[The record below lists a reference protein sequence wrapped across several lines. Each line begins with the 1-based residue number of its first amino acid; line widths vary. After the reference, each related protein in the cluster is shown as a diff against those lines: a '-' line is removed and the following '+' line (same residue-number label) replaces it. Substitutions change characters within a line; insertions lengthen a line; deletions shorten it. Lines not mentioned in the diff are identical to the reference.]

1 MSRSEASIEHVTP
14 HVWRVALPVDT
25 LPPFDHTNAY
35 LVVHGGVALLVDPGS
50 AEPAAVGV
58 VQRAMEQAGA
68 RLLKGIV
75 LTHTHHDHVDGVGPL
90 RAAAAAGAAFGGG
103 GPPAVYA
110 HTLEAPLL
118 PSAWDVVHLSDGRRL
133 TVGDVTVRCLH
144 TPGHSPGHLTL
155 LVETDDGPPEMALAG
170 DLVAAEGSV
179 WVGVPDG
186 DMQDY
191 LRSLER
197 IAAAQP
203 ARIGAGHGAV
213 LTDPTTRLAEL
224 REHRLARE
232 RQVLDAL
239 ADGPLGPA
247 AITERIYPTVPEPVR
262 ELAEKSVLAHL
273 VKLMRET
280 KVVHLG
286 DDQNGP
292 YGLHR

>member
-1 MSRSEASIEHVTP
+1 MIAPTIDRVSD

-35 LVVHGGVALLVDPGS
+35 LVAHDGVALVVDPGS
-50 AEPAAVGV
+50 PDPAAVDV
-58 VQRAMEQAGA
+58 LADAMDRAEA

-90 RAAAAAGAAFGGG
+90 RAAAATGAAFGAAGT
-103 GPPAVYA
+103 PTVYA
-110 HTLEAPLL
+110 HTLEASRL
-118 PSAWDVVHLSDGRRL
+118 PAAWNVVHLADDRRL

-155 LVETDDGPPEMALAG
+155 LVEAGDERPEMALAG
-170 DLVAAEGSV
+170 DMVAAEGSV

-197 IAAAQP
+197 IVEAGP
-203 ARIGAGHGAV
+203 VSVGAGHGGIV
-213 LTDPTTRLAEL
+213 LDPAGRLAEL
-224 REHRLARE
+224 RDHRLARE
-232 RQVLDAL
+232 RQVLQAL
-239 ADGPLGPA
+239 AGGPLDPA
-247 AITERIYPTVPEPVR
+247 AITARVYPALPEAVL
-262 ELAEKSVLAHL
+262 ELAETSVLAHL
-273 VKLMRET
+273 VKLMREMR
-280 KVVHLG
+280 VVHLG

-292 YGLHR
+292 YALRR